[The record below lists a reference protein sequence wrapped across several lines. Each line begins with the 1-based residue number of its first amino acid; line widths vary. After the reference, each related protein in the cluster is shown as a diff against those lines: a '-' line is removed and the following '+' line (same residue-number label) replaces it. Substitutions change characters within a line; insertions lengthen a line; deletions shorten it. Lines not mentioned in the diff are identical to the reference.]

1 MASACRRSGPG
12 RGALITIFVITVAI
26 YAAKHR
32 VHGFGGHAFQ
42 LTYAIFI
49 AVVPIL
55 LFDYAGLEVPSAG
68 GEEMV
73 NPVRDVPK
81 GGRVVGHCHLPGLR
95 DPDPGHPGRAPPERS
110 VVLGLTIS
118 TTTISYLFIL
128 PRWSSSGTRAPTSIA
143 LTACR
148 SA

>member
-26 YAAKHR
+26 YAAKHE

-55 LFDYAGLEVPSAG
+55 LFNYAGLEVPSA
-68 GEEMV
+68 EA
-73 NPVRDVPK
+73 R
-81 GGRVVGHCHLPGLR
+81 
-95 DPDPGHPGRAPPERS
+95 
-110 VVLGLTIS
+110 
-118 TTTISYLFIL
+118 
-128 PRWSSSGTRAPTSIA
+128 RWSTRCVT
-143 LTACR
+143 CR
-148 SA
+148 RAVG